1 MTSPASQMT
10 GPIACGKQ
18 INRDTTM
25 SNIQI
30 HKYKLLKM
38 KLWAN
43 NNNQYT
49 QKIPDNLSA

>member
-1 MTSPASQMT
+1 MAYPASQMT
-10 GPIACGKQ
+10 GLIPRGKQ
-18 INRDTTM
+18 IDRDTTM

-30 HKYKLLKM
+30 HKHKLPKV

-49 QKIPDNLSA
+49 QKSLTIC